1 VSEKRN
7 AAPSPSLVPARGGA
21 SARGGAGA
29 AGPAAAPVIGA
40 AMNQEVVEAIGF
52 AQSGDTV
59 ILQEMMARG
68 VDVTAVMGD
77 MWARSSS
84 RESESTVAQ
93 AHAEPAGAMWADVT
107 HRTEEAEELR
117 AGMGRPP
124 EVAPVAEVAVPEA
137 KLPPAVE
144 IHDMGPAQRWDSVGT
159 DMATSE
165 EAGDSDRIAELLVN
179 DLGTNLAGMPIHL
192 DRPAWRVASTYNAE
206 AVIVDREVYLH
217 RNVEERISDELA
229 GPELGASLDT
239 DGSRLGGLVSPS
251 WRPPFLRH
259 SGSAVV
265 ITDGGYTIEMKNEE
279 VIVFDETGE
288 QITRIWGDPHVN
300 EGKGGDDWHFGEDST
315 FILPDGTKIC
325 LDTEPNS
332 AGEWYVV
339 GVDVLGGSQRYH
351 YGVGGKQGMTQDAE
365 DFDLAHE
372 DTSKDK
378 SAGVFALA
386 AGNQWAKMGADG
398 EFYDVNDESWG
409 GYLAT
414 RDVTAGAKAEVND
427 RQKAVAGDKDL
438 KAQAKS
444 KKGKGAG
451 DDSLVA
457 SRRESTE
464 TKAWVAA
471 QQVEVD
477 AQTGKVIDP
486 LRYMPQAV
494 EIDDRGEPNYIP
506 GIEREMAVS
515 QPHGDSARA
524 GQLLKPKLGI
534 DFSRYD
540 VHIDHEAQKVAWA
553 YNANAVLFGQSLYV
567 HADLVNQIEVEL
579 EAPAVDAR
587 GAGAEETTRDGFL
600 IAPKWRPPFARLS
613 GSEIVITPSGYTIE
627 MKGADVI
634 VYDET
639 GEQITHIWGDPHVN
653 EGKGGDNW
661 HFGQDSTF
669 ILPDGSKLCL
679 DTEQNAH
686 GEWYV
691 VGVDV
696 LSGRERYHYGVGD
709 KGGMTEDAL
718 AWDKDHKDAAA
729 DASAGVF
736 ALQENG
742 QWAIMA
748 KDGKFYDVRD
758 ESWQSYL
765 KDKDVDFDPNS
776 MAKGLTEKQIAVADD
791 RDLAR
796 QEAAQDNGWGRSR
809 PVTSGGKR
817 YHRFESMKIEAE
829 LMMLLRDDKIV
840 QRRIG

>member
-1 VSEKRN
+1 MSDKRT
-7 AAPSPSLVPARGGA
+7 AAPSPSLAPARGAA
-21 SARGGAGA
+21 SARGGGGAGA
-29 AGPAAAPVIGA
+29 ASPPAIGV

-52 AQSGDTV
+52 AQAGDTV
-59 ILQEMMARG
+59 VLQEMMARG
-68 VDVTAVMGD
+68 VDVTAVMGE

-84 RESESTVAQ
+84 REAESTVAQ
-93 AHAEPAGAMWADVT
+93 AHAEPTGAVWGDVT
-107 HRTEEAEELR
+107 HRVEAAEELR

-124 EVAPVAEVAVPEA
+124 EVAPVAELALPEA

-144 IHDMGPAQRWDSVGT
+144 IHDMGPAQRWDSVGA
-159 DMATSE
+159 DIATSE
-165 EAGDSDRIAELLVN
+165 EAGDSARIAELLVN
-179 DLGTNLAGMPIHL
+179 DLGTDLSGMAIHL
-192 DRPAWRVASTYNAE
+192 DRPAWRVANTYNAE
-206 AVIVDREVYLH
+206 AVIIDQEVYLH
-217 RNVEERISDELA
+217 RNVEERIAGDLA
-229 GPELGASLDT
+229 GPEVGASLDV
-239 DGSRLGGLVSPS
+239 DGSRLGGLVAPG

-279 VIVFDETGE
+279 VIVYDETGE

-300 EGKGGDDWHFGEDST
+300 EGKGGDDWHFGEDSS

-325 LDTEPNS
+325 LDTEPNA

-365 DFDLAHE
+365 DFDLAHA
-372 DTSKDK
+372 DASKDK

-386 AGNQWAKMGADG
+386 ANQQWAKMGADG

-414 RDVTAGAKAEVND
+414 RDVTAGAKAQVND
-427 RQKAVAGDKDL
+427 RQKAMAGDKDL
-438 KAQAKS
+438 KAQAGS
-444 KKGKGAG
+444 KKKGGAG
-451 DDSLVA
+451 DGSLVSSHRDTA
-457 SRRESTE
+457 E
-464 TKAWVAA
+464 TKTWFAA

-477 AQTGKVIDP
+477 PRTGKVVDP

-515 QPHGDSARA
+515 QPHINSERA

-540 VHIDHEAQKVAWA
+540 VHVDAEAQKVAWA

-567 HADLVNQIEVEL
+567 HADLVRQIEVEL
-579 EAPAVDAR
+579 DAPAPAVR
-587 GAGAEETTRDGFL
+587 GAAAAADTTRDGFL
-600 IAPKWRPPFARLS
+600 IAPKWRPPFARLA
-613 GSEIVITPSGYTIE
+613 GSEIVVTPAGYTIE
-627 MKGADVI
+627 MKGSDVI
-634 VYDET
+634 VYDEQ

-679 DTEQNAH
+679 DTKENAR

-691 VGVDV
+691 VGVDI
-696 LSGRERYHYGVGD
+696 LSGKERYHYGTGD

-718 AWDKDHKDAAA
+718 DWDKDHKDAA
-729 DASAGVF
+729 DHASAGIF

-748 KDGKFYDVRD
+748 KDGKFYDVKD
-758 ESWQSYL
+758 ESWQAYL
-765 KDKDVDFDPNS
+765 RDKDVDFDPFS

-796 QEAAQDNGWGRSR
+796 DTAAQQNGWGRAR